1 MEQRKQ
7 LDPGLSQETVLNG
20 RSDQTQARLAY
31 IELSCLGDRGYI
43 RGLTNMTNGKYIHEI
58 QQETNLIRIMY
69 TGPPPQPRSG
79 NPSQNIL
86 LYRVIVLIVHLE

>member
-1 MEQRKQ
+1 MEQRE

-31 IELSCLGDRGYI
+31 IELSCPDWCLGDRGYI

-58 QQETNLIRIMY
+58 Q
-69 TGPPPQPRSG
+69 
-79 NPSQNIL
+79 
-86 LYRVIVLIVHLE
+86 H